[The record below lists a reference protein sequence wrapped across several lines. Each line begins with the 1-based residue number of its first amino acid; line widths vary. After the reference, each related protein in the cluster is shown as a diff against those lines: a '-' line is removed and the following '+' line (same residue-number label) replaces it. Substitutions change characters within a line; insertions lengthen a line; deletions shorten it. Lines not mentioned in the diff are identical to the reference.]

1 MHKMNNFQSKYKVV
15 NFKWGYLIAS
25 FDTLREA
32 KQYIESKGM
41 RCDHKKGEFNL
52 YAAIWRAVN
61 C

>member
-52 YAAIWRAVN
+52 YAAI
-61 C
+61 